1 MNFLQD
7 LNPQQQQAVTAGT
20 GPVLVLAGPGSGKT
34 RVLTMRIAYL
44 IGAMGVR
51 PYHILAVTFTNKAAH
66 EMENRVINLLGDAAR
81 GLTLGTFHA
90 TCAKIL
96 RREAEHLPF
105 KSNFV
110 IFDADDQE
118 KLVKQAIVDLNL
130 DEKRYRPQGI
140 HASISNAKNELLLPD
155 QYPVQ
160 TYRDEVVKRV
170 YKRYQELLLTNN
182 AVDFDDLLLWTAFLL
197 DQKPDVREK
206 YARRYEHVL
215 VDEFQDTNLA
225 QYTLIKNLTSYHRNI
240 FVVGDMDQCF
250 PAGTM
255 VQTPQGA
262 KAIETL
268 HAGDSVMAASG
279 RGAEMPA
286 RVQHIA
292 SRLYQGELVCVKTRQ
307 GFTVRATPNHIVF
320 ARLGVNPNVHYVYLM
335 YRHTLGYRIGV
346 AVGARNDGN
355 NPELITGLVVRI
367 RQEHADRI
375 WILRACDSRDEAHY
389 WEMFY
394 AFQYGIPTL
403 VFHVVGHSMRVSQE
417 TIDRLYHN
425 IDTAERAERLL
436 ADLELDIRF
445 PHYVPRVKLLRQAI
459 NLRYF
464 GDGRRSQTSPW
475 NAHRIDI
482 WSSDPELKAR
492 LEAMGL
498 PLRAGKGSTWRTGF
512 SRLHFDDAY
521 ELAKKLSAAGG
532 GLDIVS
538 GAFLVDA
545 EGPLAPRFSL
555 MPASH
560 LHPTM
565 IVAVEQDGKIVSD
578 EITEITR
585 QPYQGQVYDLEV
597 DEVHNYL
604 AENMVV
610 HNSIYGWRGA
620 DYRNVLRFEKD
631 YADTQVILLEQ
642 NYRSTQLILDTA
654 MAVIDE
660 NPHRTKKKLFT
671 ERGAG
676 EKVTLHESYDDRGE
690 AVFVLDMIVSL
701 VKRGQAKLGDF
712 SVMYRTNA
720 QSRVLEEAFLHAG
733 IPYKLVG
740 AQRFYGRREIK
751 DALAYMRLAY
761 NPSDEISLTRAIN
774 TPPRGIGDKTTIS
787 LRTQALKAHL
797 APGQLLIELA
807 KDADSAYHE
816 AFSGRAATA
825 LINFGKMLDG
835 WQALAAEASPLKL
848 LDQILS
854 DVDYHAYIDDNT
866 EEGRDRWDNVME
878 FRRLATEFEGRS
890 LSEFLEEVALVS
902 DQDTLEAGANVPTLL
917 TLHAAKGLEFPVVFI
932 VGLNDGTLPHARS
945 FEDPDAMEEERRL
958 LYVGITR
965 AKDRLYL
972 LYAQNRSQYGYAEP
986 ADPSRFIDDIPAELL
1001 ALSSPGRSAAH
1012 WSESSAPDNGLRE
1025 RTSRIERDASQE
1037 RWASTPTPAPVQSK
1051 FKPGAK
1057 VIHPT
1062 WGDGMVLN
1070 SKILDNDEVL
1080 DIFFENVGLKRVIA
1094 SMAKLEV
1101 KN

>member
-1 MNFLQD
+1 MPFVVDMAIARSYNHAAMDFLQG
-7 LNPQQQQAVTAGT
+7 LNPQQQQAVTAGN

-34 RVLTMRIAYL
+34 RVLTMRVAYL
-44 IGAMGVR
+44 IGTMGVR

-66 EMENRVINLLGDAAR
+66 EMENRVVNLLGDAAR
-81 GLTLGTFHA
+81 GVTLGTFHA

-110 IFDADDQE
+110 IFDTDDQE
-118 KLVKQAIVDLNL
+118 KLVKQAIGDLNL

-155 QYPVQ
+155 QFPVQ

-170 YKRYQELLLTNN
+170 YKRYQDLLLANN

-197 DQKPDVREK
+197 EQKPDVREK

-225 QYTLIKNLTSYHRNI
+225 QYTLVKHLCSHHRNV
-240 FVVGDMDQCF
+240 FCVGDQDQ
-250 PAGTM
+250 
-255 VQTPQGA
+255 
-262 KAIETL
+262 
-268 HAGDSVMAASG
+268 
-279 RGAEMPA
+279 
-286 RVQHIA
+286 
-292 SRLYQGELVCVKTRQ
+292 
-307 GFTVRATPNHIVF
+307 
-320 ARLGVNPNVHYVYLM
+320 
-335 YRHTLGYRIGV
+335 
-346 AVGARNDGN
+346 
-355 NPELITGLVVRI
+355 
-367 RQEHADRI
+367 
-375 WILRACDSRDEAHY
+375 
-389 WEMFY
+389 
-394 AFQYGIPTL
+394 
-403 VFHVVGHSMRVSQE
+403 
-417 TIDRLYHN
+417 
-425 IDTAERAERLL
+425 
-436 ADLELDIRF
+436 
-445 PHYVPRVKLLRQAI
+445 
-459 NLRYF
+459 
-464 GDGRRSQTSPW
+464 
-475 NAHRIDI
+475 
-482 WSSDPELKAR
+482 
-492 LEAMGL
+492 
-498 PLRAGKGSTWRTGF
+498 
-512 SRLHFDDAY
+512 
-521 ELAKKLSAAGG
+521 
-532 GLDIVS
+532 
-538 GAFLVDA
+538 
-545 EGPLAPRFSL
+545 
-555 MPASH
+555 
-560 LHPTM
+560 
-565 IVAVEQDGKIVSD
+565 
-578 EITEITR
+578 
-585 QPYQGQVYDLEV
+585 
-597 DEVHNYL
+597 
-604 AENMVV
+604 
-610 HNSIYGWRGA
+610 SIYGWRGA
-620 DYRNVLRFEKD
+620 DYRNVLRFEQD

-654 MAVIDE
+654 MAVIDQ

-671 ERGAG
+671 QRGSG

-690 AVFVLDMIVSL
+690 AAFVLDMIASL

-774 TPPRGIGDKTTIS
+774 TPPRGIGDKTMIG
-787 LRTQALKAHL
+787 LRTQAQKAHL
-797 APGQLLIELA
+797 SPGLMLIELA
-807 KDADSAYHE
+807 KNADSTHHE
-816 AFSGRAATA
+816 AFTGRAGTA
-825 LINFGKMLDG
+825 LTNFGKMLDG
-835 WQALAAEASPLKL
+835 WQALTAEASPLKL
-848 LDQILS
+848 LDQVLT

-945 FEDPDAMEEERRL
+945 FEDADAMEEERRL

-972 LYAQNRSQYGYAEP
+972 LHAQNRSQYGYAEP
-986 ADPSRFIDDIPAELL
+986 VEPSRFIEDIPNQLLEL
-1001 ALSSPGRSAAH
+1001 STPGRSASR
-1012 WSESSAPDNGLRE
+1012 WSSASSSNGLRE
-1025 RTSRIERDASQE
+1025 RTTHAGNRVPAERGAPAD
-1037 RWASTPTPAPVQSK
+1037 RWTSSTAPAPVQSK
-1051 FKPGAK
+1051 YRPGAK
-1057 VIHPT
+1057 VIHPS

-1070 SKILDNDEVL
+1070 SKIQDGDEVL

-1101 KN
+1101 KS